1 MLRGKVSEKLLKP
14 AGKPL
19 ANMHG
24 KQIYITTKST
34 TQIHLFYRVVGRK
47 EPP

>member
-19 ANMHG
+19 CAILLVPSKKTNFP
-24 KQIYITTKST
+24 S
-34 TQIHLFYRVVGRK
+34 
-47 EPP
+47 